1 MPTLTVRLDDDT
13 LAALRQQ
20 AEIEHRS
27 MNEVTVL
34 AIQDR
39 AAAVTRRAE
48 RRSIIGDLVDG
59 NRELLEKLSR

>member
-1 MPTLTVRLDDDT
+1 MPTLTVRLDDET
-13 LAALRQQ
+13 LAALRKQ

-27 MNEVTVL
+27 MNDVTVL

-48 RRSIIGDLVDG
+48 RKAIIGDLLEG
-59 NRELLEKLSR
+59 NRELLDKLSR

>member
-1 MPTLTVRLDDDT
+1 MPTLTVRLADET
-13 LAALRQQ
+13 LAALRRQ

-27 MNEVTVL
+27 LNVVTVL
-34 AIQDR
+34 ATQDR

-48 RRSIIGDLVDG
+48 RRAVIGDLIDG

>member
-1 MPTLTVRLDDDT
+1 MPTLTLRLDDET
-13 LAALRQQ
+13 LAALRKQ

-27 MNEVTVL
+27 MNDVTVL

-48 RRSIIGDLVDG
+48 RKAIIGDLLEG
-59 NRELLEKLSR
+59 NRELLDKLSR

>member
-1 MPTLTVRLDDDT
+1 MPTLTVRLDDET
-13 LAALRQQ
+13 LAALRRQ

-48 RRSIIGDLVDG
+48 RRAVIGDLIDG

>member
-48 RRSIIGDLVDG
+48 RRSIIGDLIDG

>member
-1 MPTLTVRLDDDT
+1 MPTLTVRLDDET
-13 LAALRQQ
+13 LAALRRQ

-48 RRSIIGDLVDG
+48 RRAVIGGLLGG
-59 NRELLEKLSR
+59 NRELLGKLSR